1 MEEFTIDLTLRDK
14 DDTRSLTIRKNPLDN
29 TYSLLIPLVKDN
41 PDGYPTDLGLSMSI
55 QSYPEQETKLL
66 EIKDTVLGNYLL
78 GTANTQKYSGIAPLI
93 TIADDFDLNYQ
104 YFDLNA
110 ETKLNLLKQLGKDI
124 DNDLRLKM
132 FSSEKLDANLVSE
145 ILHQNPNIGEAL
157 RTCLSKVELT
167 TTTPPKFNLQA
178 LPLGKYSDFKITHRS
193 SDPNIPVTS
202 IDFDFSDPLS
212 LTWTKFIDKKGYSRT
227 LDLSNPEN
235 NSVQIFP
242 ELAKFTAVTNELI
255 QNQSLNSPV
264 FNRLLLG
271 DASSNWSSITQTTT
285 KRR

>member
-93 TIADDFDLNYQ
+93 TIADNFDLNYQ
-104 YFDLNA
+104 YSNFNA
-110 ETKLNLLKQLGKDI
+110 GTKSNLLNQLRKDI
-124 DNDLRLKM
+124 DDDLFLKI
-132 FSSEKLDANLVSE
+132 FFSEKLDANLVSE

-157 RTCLSKVELT
+157 RPCLSKVELT
-167 TTTPPKFNLQA
+167 TTTPPEFNLQV
-178 LPLGKYSDFKITHRS
+178 LSFDKYSDFKITHRS
-193 SDPNIPVTS
+193 SDPNIPVSS
-202 IDFDFSDPLS
+202 IDFDFADYPLS
-212 LTWTKFIDKKGYSRT
+212 LTWTKDFSKT
-227 LDLSNPEN
+227 LYLSNCKDDPF
-235 NSVQIFP
+235 Q
-242 ELAKFTAVTNELI
+242 ELAKLTAVTNELI
-255 QNQSLNSPV
+255 QNQSLNSPI
-264 FNRLLLG
+264 FNRLFIG
-271 DASSNWSSITQTTT
+271 AASSNWTSITQTTT